1 MFFPCLAFRIGI
13 YRSRWKHMPPSKG
26 CRARSAQVFFE
37 FQNPLTEDL
46 IPFLVLFK
54 DAHLQ
59 GHSQDMAIIPVTVVN
74 SCRNIIQ
81 KWSNCLF
88 ANLLSMNLGV
98 HEQWIFFRPGS
109 CGRNHNMLTLHD
121 RACFILYAWVYCTV
135 DDDFS
140 EFRTKFW
147 LWMGRLPLKILW
159 TGLF

>member
-1 MFFPCLAFRIGI
+1 MEAHASFKRVPGQICTGLFWVSKSFDRI
-13 YRSRWKHMPPSKG
+13 W
-26 CRARSAQVFFE
+26 
-37 FQNPLTEDL
+37 
-46 IPFLVLFK
+46 FLFLSFLR

-59 GHSQDMAIIPVTVVN
+59 GHSQDMAIVPVTVVN

-121 RACFILYAWVYCTV
+121 RPCFILYAWVYCTV